1 MINPVLFVVFSRP
14 DTTARVFE
22 AIRQARPPR
31 LYVAADGPRA
41 SRPGEA
47 QLCEETRR
55 IASAVDWP
63 CELKTLFRPEN
74 LGCKAAV
81 SGAIDWFFDNEEQGV
96 ILEDDCLPDASFFE
110 YCDALLEKHKDDL
123 RVMCISGDNFM
134 PAEVRQEI
142 KDSYYFSTFFH
153 IWGWASWRRAW
164 KGYDVSMSR
173 WSPEV
178 GKRLLKKVFPD
189 NAPLRRIWMSSFSNA
204 AAGNINTW
212 DYQWVFHCWVS
223 GGLSCMP
230 AHNLI
235 SNIGFDER
243 ATHTT
248 AGNNQ
253 ANLPTQ
259 ALPLPLKHPAT
270 VTRCQWADR
279 WSATH
284 LYALSRY
291 TLRRVLG
298 RRLKVYLGLR
308 ASVD

>member
-142 KDSYYFSTFFH
+142 KDSYYFS
-153 IWGWASWRRAW
+153 IMG
-164 KGYDVSMSR
+164 
-173 WSPEV
+173 
-178 GKRLLKKVFPD
+178 
-189 NAPLRRIWMSSFSNA
+189 
-204 AAGNINTW
+204 
-212 DYQWVFHCWVS
+212 
-223 GGLSCMP
+223 
-230 AHNLI
+230 
-235 SNIGFDER
+235 
-243 ATHTT
+243 
-248 AGNNQ
+248 
-253 ANLPTQ
+253 
-259 ALPLPLKHPAT
+259 
-270 VTRCQWADR
+270 
-279 WSATH
+279 
-284 LYALSRY
+284 
-291 TLRRVLG
+291 LG
-298 RRLKVYLGLR
+298 RRCVSSDMRVPSPPARMTAFMPHAPFQQDAATPPTILASGLIRFNQHWR
-308 ASVD
+308 AAPDKP